1 MQISRLRVMLVGTG
15 VVIAFVIFSLV
26 GASPAKAQA
35 SDGCLLDT
43 TVQSLQICV
52 EHAADQGFIDNQG
65 VANSLLAKLG
75 VAQNAVDRYQ
85 PTVAINQLQAL
96 IREVRAQAGK
106 HIDQIHAEHMIGH
119 AQIVIQ
125 AMQLPSEP

>member
-35 SDGCLLDT
+35 SDGCPPDT

-52 EHAADQGFIDNQG
+52 EHAAGQGFIDNQG
-65 VANSLLAKLG
+65 VTNSLLAKLG
-75 VAQNAVDRYQ
+75 AAQNAIDHNQ

-96 IREVRAQAGK
+96 MREVQAQAGK
-106 HIDQIHAEHMIGH
+106 HIDQIRAEHIIAH
-119 AQIVIQ
+119 AQAVIQ
-125 AMQLPSEP
+125 AVRLPSEP